1 MDYLA
6 RAEQLEDR
14 LREIRHDL
22 HRHPEIG
29 NHEFYTSSLIERT
42 LKELGFE
49 VTHMLDTAL
58 VGRMKF
64 AEGGKTVALRADMDA
79 LPVTEATGCGFESEN
94 PGMMHACG
102 HDIHITA
109 ALGTAMLLSEN
120 RENLKGE
127 VVLLFEPDEEGSGGA
142 KRMIEKG
149 AMKGVDAVFG
159 GHVTPDLPLGTVGV
173 MYGKFYAA
181 SDVITV
187 HVHGKSC
194 HGATPEKG
202 HDALLEF
209 ESGTACNVIAD
220 EAFFKGIV
228 RTLGNTDRLEMRQM
242 IRDVV
247 DTVSKKYGVKTDLEI
262 GYSYA
267 GVVNTENETRV
278 LESSAQSLLGK
289 EKVVRISEPSMTTED
304 FGYFI
309 DECCGTF
316 CNIGAGCTQPLHSPT
331 FIPDVRAAVI
341 ASAVY
346 AKTIDNY
353 LK

>member
-1 MDYLA
+1 
-6 RAEQLEDR
+6 
-14 LREIRHDL
+14 
-22 HRHPEIG
+22 
-29 NHEFYTSSLIERT
+29 
-42 LKELGFE
+42 
-49 VTHMLDTAL
+49 
-58 VGRMKF
+58 
-64 AEGGKTVALRADMDA
+64 
-79 LPVTEATGCGFESEN
+79 
-94 PGMMHACG
+94 
-102 HDIHITA
+102 
-109 ALGTAMLLSEN
+109 
-120 RENLKGE
+120 
-127 VVLLFEPDEEGSGGA
+127 
-142 KRMIEKG
+142 
-149 AMKGVDAVFG
+149 
-159 GHVTPDLPLGTVGV
+159 
-173 MYGKFYAA
+173 
-181 SDVITV
+181 
-187 HVHGKSC
+187 
-194 HGATPEKG
+194 
-202 HDALLEF
+202 
-209 ESGTACNVIAD
+209 
-220 EAFFKGIV
+220 
-228 RTLGNTDRLEMRQM
+228 M

-247 DTVSKKYGVKTDLEI
+247 DSVSKKYGVKTDLEI